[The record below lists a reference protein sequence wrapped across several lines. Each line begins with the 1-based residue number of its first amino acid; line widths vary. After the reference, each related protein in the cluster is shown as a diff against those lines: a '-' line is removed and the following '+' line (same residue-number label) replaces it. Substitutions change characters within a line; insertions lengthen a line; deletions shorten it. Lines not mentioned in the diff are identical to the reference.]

1 MASMTGTTMRI
12 MMSASVGL
20 MTNSTTAMTTS
31 VSPCTARLTSPSW
44 NSVVSASMSLVMR
57 VMSRPA
63 FSSVKKS
70 SDRRWK
76 WEKTRTRSSYMSVSP
91 SRPVKA
97 MTP

>member
-1 MASMTGTTMRI
+1 MASMTGTTMTI
-12 MMSASVGL
+12 MIRASVGL
-20 MTNSTTAMTTS
+20 ITNSTTAMTTS

-76 WEKTRTRSSYMSVSP
+76 WENTRMRSSNIS
-91 SRPVKA
+91 SRPA
-97 MTP
+97 AR